1 MMLAGH
7 ELTELIQAGYINAPY
22 NQVGTS
28 SIDVRLGDTFLM
40 ETNPVDE
47 GFDRPAIDPR
57 NKTLHQFFPVTDK
70 SYRLRPGEFILA
82 STEEAVALPDNISCQ
97 FLLKSSIAR
106 CGINHLLAGWIDA
119 GFAGNITLELHNVSR
134 NPVLLTAGM
143 KIGQLVFFKHVDTGE
158 TSYRHKGSYRGDKA
172 KGTVASEGA
181 K

>member
-1 MMLAGH
+1 MLAGH
-7 ELTELIQAGYINAPY
+7 ELTELIDAGYINAPY
-22 NQVGTS
+22 SQVGTS
-28 SIDVRLGDTFLM
+28 SIDVRLSNKFAEANDNFYDT
-40 ETNPVDE
+40 V
-47 GFDRPAIDPR
+47 DPR
-57 NKTLHQFFPVTDK
+57 AKSLKQFRSFESDSFALAPNDF
-70 SYRLRPGEFILA
+70 LLA

-158 TSYRHKGSYRGDKA
+158 MSYRHKGSYRGDKA

>member
-22 NQVGTS
+22 SQVGTS
-28 SIDVRLGDTFLM
+28 SIDVRLGDEVML
-40 ETNPVDE
+40 E
-47 GFDRPAIDPR
+47 GVSPPFIIDPR
-57 NKTLHQFFPVTDK
+57 SKHNSQFVPVNLAGAGMPFR
-70 SYRLRPGEFILA
+70 SGEFILA
-82 STEEAVALPDNISCQ
+82 STQERVALPDNISCQ

-158 TSYRHKGSYRGDKA
+158 MSYRHKGSYRGDKA

>member
-1 MMLAGH
+1 L
-7 ELTELIQAGYINAPY
+7 LINRATGGL
-22 NQVGTS
+22 V
-28 SIDVRLGDTFLM
+28 
-40 ETNPVDE
+40 
-47 GFDRPAIDPR
+47 DPR
-57 NKTLHQFFPVTDK
+57 QKTLHQFERTKIGKDVQLHWVMEPNDF
-70 SYRLRPGEFILA
+70 LLA
-82 STEEAVALPDNISCQ
+82 STLESVKLPDNISAQ

-158 TSYRHKGSYRGDKA
+158 MSYRHKGQYVGDKA